1 MALQHTCTVVV
12 YYRGEYFVPGT
23 LLDCVRMWV
32 QPEAIKVP
40 VQVHAGDE
48 DAMKGLSD
56 PEVTPAA
63 GLASAHCV

>member
-1 MALQHTCTVVV
+1 M
-12 YYRGEYFVPGT
+12 
-23 LLDCVRMWV
+23 

-56 PEVTPAA
+56 PEVTPLQQA
-63 GLASAHCV
+63 